1 MSSETFYADKSFD
14 YGNASHLFADSSS
27 LLGDIS
33 RHYGGVSRHYG
44 DSSSLLGDSSSLLG
58 DSSSLLGDSSSLL
71 GDSSSLLPYHAVIH
85 IGKPHK
91 PSAIQSLPIRMP
103 AATLGHP
110 DRLIKYDTKIKK
122 WRTDNTVFT
131 SWLIVVWESVFFQ
144 LLLS

>member
-33 RHYGGVSRHYG
+33 RHYGGVSRHY
-44 DSSSLLGDSSSLLG
+44 
-58 DSSSLLGDSSSLL
+58 GDSSSLL

>member
-33 RHYGGVSRHYG
+33 RHYGGVSRHY
-44 DSSSLLGDSSSLLG
+44 
-58 DSSSLLGDSSSLL
+58 GDSSSLL

-110 DRLIKYDTKIKK
+110 DRLIKYDTKIKNIDK
-122 WRTDNTVFT
+122 LFAED
-131 SWLIVVWESVFFQ
+131 
-144 LLLS
+144 

>member
-33 RHYGGVSRHYG
+33 RHYGGVSRHY
-44 DSSSLLGDSSSLLG
+44 G